1 MREPLGIMADLLLE
15 LEQELRAL
23 QLWTSEK
30 PTRAMLASTAPF
42 AADRLSLE
50 QWLQWI
56 FIPRIK
62 QLIEAN
68 AELPTSCNI
77 YPYAEECLGK
87 DNQSAGSLLGILS
100 RIDRHIS
107 AD

>member
-1 MREPLGIMADLLLE
+1 MHEPFGIMADLLLE
-15 LEQELRAL
+15 LERELRAL
-23 QLWTSEK
+23 QLWASEK
-30 PTRAMLASTAPF
+30 PTRAMLTSTAPF

-68 AELPTSCNI
+68 AALPTSCKI
-77 YPYAEECLGK
+77 HPYAEECLGK
-87 DNQSAGSLLGILS
+87 DNETVGSLLGILS

-107 AD
+107 AG